1 MNFCVPAPRAGGGRF
16 CQCVVQGGEAFL
28 YFSGKC
34 ERLGQQG
41 EVERCK
47 YARTGRLVSGHTVAD
62 AGNSRRRFTPLG
74 VGPALE
80 HLATGRPMGES
91 VFTRERH
98 AIVAVGA
105 GGGDIPGED
114 RGHPGEPKR
123 VGKGV
128 GVSQL
133 PAQCERAIGSSG
145 GLIRVAAMPERP
157 GQAGK
162 GADPD
167 VLPVAQGGIA
177 VLVGTIQRRSRFD
190 MCEGCRVIP
199 ANDQRMSEGAMA
211 DHERVGGGLRL
222 G

>member
-105 GGGDIPGED
+105 GGGDISGED
-114 RGHPGEPKR
+114 RGLAGKSGG

-128 GVSQL
+128 GMSQL
-133 PAQCERAIGSSG
+133 PAQCECTIGGSG
-145 GLIRVAAMPERP
+145 RLIRIAAMPKRP
-157 GQAGK
+157 GQHDK
-162 GADPD
+162 SADPN
-167 VLPVAQGGIA
+167 VLPVAKGGIA
-177 VLVGTIQRRSRFD
+177 VLVGPIQRRGGFE
-190 MCEGCRVIP
+190 MLEGCTVI
-199 ANDQRMSEGAMA
+199 A
-211 DHERVGGGLRL
+211 DSD
-222 G
+222 